1 MGRHGD
7 GVWYEQKRMRM
18 EGWVGVSVEGEG
30 CAVVAAVGVI
40 TLATNARVGLGL
52 GPLAHVRRGESGLGG
67 IDACASPGIVSASW
81 NVSLASESSS
91 ESVTKAVSLGRK
103 DSRTGTLSFLGVSS
117 GGFSGEGIALTFA
130 VFPDEPTQTNPSS
143 PSQKS
148 TLLPR

>member
-1 MGRHGD
+1 MGRDGD

-52 GPLAHVRRGESGLGG
+52 GPLAHVRRGESRLGG

-81 NVSLASESSS
+81 SVSLASAAQDPYLTPPFRY
-91 ESVTKAVSLGRK
+91 VYY
-103 DSRTGTLSFLGVSS
+103 GT
-117 GGFSGEGIALTFA
+117 
-130 VFPDEPTQTNPSS
+130 
-143 PSQKS
+143 
-148 TLLPR
+148 

>member
-1 MGRHGD
+1 
-7 GVWYEQKRMRM
+7 M

-40 TLATNARVGLGL
+40 TLASNARVGLEL
-52 GPLAHVRRGESGLGG
+52 GPLAHVRRGKSGLEG
-67 IDACASPGIVSASW
+67 IYACASPGIVSASW

-91 ESVTKAVSLGRK
+91 ESVTKVVSLGRK

-148 TLLPR
+148 TLLPWQAGAQ